1 MMRKPKMLGKVKN
14 WIARAV
20 LCALGIFFLYI
31 STYFLTT
38 DAAPTY
44 HVWLVILGIGGI
56 ALALYQLYLG
66 FFGSDH
72 AVVLFL
78 VSMMESD

>member
-1 MMRKPKMLGKVKN
+1 MLGKVRN
-14 WIARAV
+14 LIARVA
-20 LCALGIFFLYI
+20 LCAIGTLFLYI

-56 ALALYQLYLG
+56 ALGLYQLYLG
-66 FFGSDH
+66 LFGSDH
-72 AVVLFL
+72 AVIRFL
-78 VSMMESD
+78 ALLMEPE

>member
-1 MMRKPKMLGKVKN
+1 MRKSTMLGKVRN
-14 WIARAV
+14 LIVRVA
-20 LCALGIFFLYI
+20 LCAIGILFLYI

-44 HVWLVILGIGGI
+44 HVWKVIFGIGGI
-56 ALALYQLYLG
+56 ALSLYQLYLG

-72 AVVLFL
+72 AVVQFL
-78 VSMMESD
+78 VSMTESE